1 MMTDFHFIRPV
12 ILLLIPA
19 SVWLWLLWRKQSDP
33 LRGWRQQI
41 DRELLTALTVGRS
54 GTGTA
59 PQWLLLVMW
68 ITGLTAAAG
77 PTWQPEPSPFADDVA
92 PLMIVL
98 KADVS
103 METPDPQPSRRERAA
118 LKIADIAAAREGLPL
133 GLIAYAGSAHL
144 VLPPTRDTQIVG
156 QMAAEVSPDIMPVP
170 GDRLDLALQKAQQ
183 IITDGGQGG
192 SILIVADTIDTADSN
207 LAATRPAISAPLQIL
222 SVNSPGSDQRQAVE
236 TAAAALS
243 AKVQPLQVDDADV
256 GAIISQ
262 AASAPVAR
270 EGQEGSR
277 WQESGY
283 WLVPV
288 VALLLLTT
296 FRREE
301 RGDS

>member
-1 MMTDFHFIRPV
+1 MTDFHFIRPAV
-12 ILLLIPA
+12 LLLIPV

-41 DRELLTALTVGRS
+41 DRELLAALTVGQS
-54 GTGTA
+54 GTGTV
-59 PQWLLLVMW
+59 PQWLLLAMW
-68 ITGLTAAAG
+68 ITAVVAAAG
-77 PTWQPEPSPFADDVA
+77 PTWELEPSPFADDVA

-103 METPDPQPSRRERAA
+103 MDTPDPQPSRMERAT

-170 GDRLDLALQKAQQ
+170 GDRLDMALQKAQQ
-183 IITDGGQGG
+183 IISDGGQGG
-192 SILIVADTIDTADSN
+192 SILIVADTIETADSD
-207 LAATRPAISAPLQIL
+207 LAAARQTVRAPLQIL
-222 SVNSPGSDQRQAVE
+222 SVNSPDSDQRQNVE
-236 TAAAALS
+236 AIASTLNAT
-243 AKVQPLQVDDADV
+243 VQPLQVDDSDV
-256 GAIISQ
+256 ATIISQ

-270 EGQEGSR
+270 EGREGSR

>member
-1 MMTDFHFIRPV
+1 MTDFHFIRPV

-41 DRELLTALTVGRS
+41 DRELLTALTVGQS
-54 GTGTA
+54 GTGTV
-59 PQWLLLVMW
+59 PQWLLLALW

-77 PTWQPEPSPFADDVA
+77 PTWQLEPSPFADDVA
-92 PLMIVL
+92 PLVIVL

-103 METPDPQPSRRERAA
+103 MATPDPQPSRMERAT
-118 LKIADIAAAREGLPL
+118 LKIADIASAREGLPL

-156 QMAAEVSPDIMPVP
+156 QMAAEISPDIMPVP

-192 SILIVADTIDTADSN
+192 SILIVADTIDTADSD
-207 LAATRPAISAPLQIL
+207 LTAAQQAISAPLQIL
-222 SVNSPGSDQRQAVE
+222 SVNSPDSDQRQAVDAVGS
-236 TAAAALS
+236 TLKAR
-243 AKVQPLQVDDADV
+243 VQPLQVDNSDV
-256 GAIISQ
+256 EAIISQ

-270 EGQEGSR
+270 EGREGSR